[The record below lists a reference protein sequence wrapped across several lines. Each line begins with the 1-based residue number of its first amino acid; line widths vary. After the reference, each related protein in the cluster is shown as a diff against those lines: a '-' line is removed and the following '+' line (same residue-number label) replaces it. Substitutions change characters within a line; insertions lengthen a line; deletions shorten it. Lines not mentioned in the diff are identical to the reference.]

1 MAGQTTE
8 AQARE
13 VLDLTQGVEL
23 TKRPIND
30 GYTSLAGNQHPD
42 AGGDE
47 ARSHALPR
55 RRNASSS
62 RWQRNAAPQLNH
74 PAPDQHW
81 SITSAHEKS
90 ASRGR
95 HPPKS
100 RFWKAPH
107 HPSSRPLA

>member
-47 ARSHALPR
+47 ARSHAYYRGEGTPR
-55 RRNASSS
+55 
-62 RWQRNAAPQLNH
+62 
-74 PAPDQHW
+74 
-81 SITSAHEKS
+81 AHGGSEM
-90 ASRGR
+90 
-95 HPPKS
+95 
-100 RFWKAPH
+100 
-107 HPSSRPLA
+107 PLRS